1 MNIDHKCVGCLV
13 MMFLLFYERRCDYG
27 SLSTYAC
34 LTGDTLKGHIQ
45 YIMLV
50 ISSSQGK
57 FYAKKQIIVF
67 LFSSQLVYH
76 TACFQ
81 PQQCS
86 GPLEEFILEL
96 IWLVIC
102 INEYFWNEQRYLK
115 IPNSIFLLIQTTYLS
130 FKMAQ
135 IGKMRFS
142 LVPLSTLL
150 KSLVQ

>member
-1 MNIDHKCVGCLV
+1 MFIFCLSSTLGVLCGRNIFLQKEQCRYCACFEENIIVNIDHKCVRCLV

-67 LFSSQLVYH
+67 LFSS
-76 TACFQ
+76 
-81 PQQCS
+81 
-86 GPLEEFILEL
+86 
-96 IWLVIC
+96 
-102 INEYFWNEQRYLK
+102 
-115 IPNSIFLLIQTTYLS
+115 
-130 FKMAQ
+130 
-135 IGKMRFS
+135 
-142 LVPLSTLL
+142 
-150 KSLVQ
+150 